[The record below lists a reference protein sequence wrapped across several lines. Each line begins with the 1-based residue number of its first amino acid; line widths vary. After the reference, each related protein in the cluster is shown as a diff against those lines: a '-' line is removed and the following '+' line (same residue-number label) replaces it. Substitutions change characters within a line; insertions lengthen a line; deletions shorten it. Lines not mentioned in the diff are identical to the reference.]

1 MKLHIQMSTFLSA
14 LALAVSALALAVSI
28 GILVIQYRNQVER
41 RHGEIA
47 QLKTQ
52 IMAALFAL
60 QSRVASLSTNTEISR
75 ILLNRAAPDCDLKFN
90 ALEKVPELLKA
101 NSKVK
106 ADVDEYLTFYQHL
119 QTQKANR
126 SKTLLD
132 LQSLAASLQTWA
144 PKVQNA
150 EEQLL
155 SVIER
160 LRERER
166 KGTPPLSSQ

>member
-1 MKLHIQMSTFLSA
+1 MSTFLTPIA
-14 LALAVSALALAVSI
+14 IAVSI

-52 IMAALFAL
+52 IMALLFAM
-60 QSRVASLSTNTEISR
+60 QSRVTSLSINTEVSR
-75 ILLNRAAPDCDLKFN
+75 ILVSRAAPDCDLKSN
-90 ALEKVPELLKA
+90 ALEKGAELLKA
-101 NSKVK
+101 HSKVK
-106 ADVDEYLTFYQHL
+106 ADVDEYLTFYQNL

-144 PKVQNA
+144 PKLQKA

-160 LRERER
+160 LREREQ
-166 KGTPPLSSQ
+166 KGTPPLS

>member
-1 MKLHIQMSTFLSA
+1 MSTFLPTPTV
-14 LALAVSALALAVSI
+14 AVSIGILVIQI
-28 GILVIQYRNQVER
+28 GILVIQYRNQMER

-47 QLKTQ
+47 LLKMQ
-52 IMAALFAL
+52 IMAALFTL
-60 QSRVASLSTNTEISR
+60 QGRVASQSVNIKVSR
-75 ILLNRAAPDCDLKFN
+75 ILLSHAAPDYDLKFD

-106 ADVDEYLTFYQHL
+106 ADVDEYLRFYQNL

-144 PKVQNA
+144 PKIQNA

-155 SVIER
+155 SIIER

-166 KGTPPLSSQ
+166 KGTPHL

>member
-1 MKLHIQMSTFLSA
+1 MSTFLSA
-14 LALAVSALALAVSI
+14 LALAVSI
-28 GILVIQYRNQVER
+28 GILLIQYRNQVER

-52 IMAALFAL
+52 IMTALFAL
-60 QSRVASLSTNTEISR
+60 QSRVAGLSINTEVSR
-75 ILLNRAAPDCDLKFN
+75 ILLNRAAPDCDLKFD

-106 ADVDEYLTFYQHL
+106 ADVDEYLTFYQNL

-132 LQSLAASLQTWA
+132 LQSLAASLQTRA
-144 PKVQNA
+144 TQFQNA

-166 KGTPPLSSQ
+166 KGTPPL